1 MRSSSKKS
9 RNAKQLD
16 RRRHLAVWF
25 HKDYGSSMAAK
36 TAKIETMS
44 GWAGFAKAALDVLG
58 KAAPWVVIG
67 CLSAFGIYKLQELN
81 GQNLAAVQ
89 AIAEKERTQAR
100 NDFSVANQALKD
112 TYEAANKLYTEMIA
126 SVGSSLKQLQQLETE
141 VRDKQKSVYESQIA
155 AERTKAALEAQQTE
169 LKGTQER
176 VDQVKKEGEA
186 ALAAQKVAEASVR
199 ELTVSLEREKADLAQ
214 IARQLDETRRQV
226 DDKRSELRQAV
237 SRLTDVSGLV
247 TELAHLPDNPKIS
260 SLVGTKLSELR
271 GLIKNVEGFQWFAGF
286 QRGGRSRGDELN
298 IVAIPDDQKGKSF
311 IGSSLVL
318 KLSGTLP
325 GGTKELL
332 TNILGDNST
341 DSTVT
346 SAELQYAFSFRCVD
360 PETFAS
366 VKTMTVLRRGWVYGS
381 PARQV
386 GEKITLTEE
395 LGHIV
400 FGVVFDQLKGE
411 TWPLA
416 IYSPAEALKLIP
428 DISTRM

>member
-247 TELAHLPDNPKIS
+247 TELAH
-260 SLVGTKLSELR
+260 
-271 GLIKNVEGFQWFAGF
+271 FA
-286 QRGGRSRGDELN
+286 
-298 IVAIPDDQKGKSF
+298 
-311 IGSSLVL
+311 
-318 KLSGTLP
+318 
-325 GGTKELL
+325 
-332 TNILGDNST
+332 
-341 DSTVT
+341 
-346 SAELQYAFSFRCVD
+346 
-360 PETFAS
+360 
-366 VKTMTVLRRGWVYGS
+366 
-381 PARQV
+381 
-386 GEKITLTEE
+386 
-395 LGHIV
+395 
-400 FGVVFDQLKGE
+400 
-411 TWPLA
+411 
-416 IYSPAEALKLIP
+416 
-428 DISTRM
+428 